1 MLREGSAYM
10 AGSIAPY
17 IASYYN
23 IDVKQA
29 QIILPSI
36 FVLNV
41 FLSPIGAQLAQA
53 VHPKIL
59 LFGANLVG
67 ISLLLI
73 ASYQSSFLP
82 FCILYVLGF
91 GINNA
96 LTYIVPVHH
105 SWLWFPERPGLASG
119 LIITGFGFGALI
131 FNTVSLYV
139 VNPGN
144 ESAAQDGKFSD
155 EVNER
160 FPYMLRMVML
170 CFSIMSIVAIALIS
184 PGPQD
189 ESDSAR
195 AQRSLDNSMVSE
207 SLEFHRSSTLS
218 NFDSMILDSES
229 ARGGA
234 SPEVDDNSPE
244 NLRKRILR

>member
-1 MLREGSAYM
+1 
-10 AGSIAPY
+10 
-17 IASYYN
+17 
-23 IDVKQA
+23 
-29 QIILPSI
+29 
-36 FVLNV
+36 
-41 FLSPIGAQLAQA
+41 
-53 VHPKIL
+53 
-59 LFGANLVG
+59 
-67 ISLLLI
+67 
-73 ASYQSSFLP
+73 
-82 FCILYVLGF
+82 
-91 GINNA
+91 
-96 LTYIVPVHH
+96 
-105 SWLWFPERPGLASG
+105 
-119 LIITGFGFGALI
+119 
-131 FNTVSLYV
+131 
-139 VNPGN
+139 
-144 ESAAQDGKFSD
+144 
-155 EVNER
+155 
-160 FPYMLRMVML
+160 MLRMVML